1 MKKWTNFI
9 LYLVEDSVA
18 ELGKLVHKD
27 AAGVTER
34 LPSVVPVGQ
43 EGVGDLGEVA
53 PSATP
58 PALLGEGPV
67 AVKGVGSAHK
77 DVRGLR

>member
-1 MKKWTNFI
+1 M
-9 LYLVEDSVA
+9 
-18 ELGKLVHKD
+18 HKD

-34 LPSVVPVGQ
+34 LPSLVPVGQ

-67 AVKGVGSAHK
+67 AVKGVGSAYK